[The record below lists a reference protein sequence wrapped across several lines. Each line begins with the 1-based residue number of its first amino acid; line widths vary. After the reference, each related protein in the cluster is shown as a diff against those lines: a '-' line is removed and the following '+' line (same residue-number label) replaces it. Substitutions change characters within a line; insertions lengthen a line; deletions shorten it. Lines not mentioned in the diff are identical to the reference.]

1 VLGGRGAESAQLS
14 VAAEMKPSHNAATR
28 RNRLI
33 EICESFPDVQVRVL
47 GRRKEHR
54 SFLVRK
60 KILAY
65 YLHDHHSDG
74 RIALWCKAGP
84 GEQGRLVED
93 DPRRFFVPP
102 YVGPRGW
109 LGVRLDLTSVD
120 WAQVAYFV
128 RNAYRLTASRAQI
141 ARME

>member
-1 VLGGRGAESAQLS
+1 MV
-14 VAAEMKPSHNAATR
+14 AEMKASRNIATR
-28 RNRLI
+28 RKRLVA
-33 EICESFPDVQVRVL
+33 ICESFPDVQVTVL

-65 YLHDHHSDG
+65 YLYDHHDDG

-93 DPRRFFVPP
+93 DSGRFFVPP
-102 YVGPRGW
+102 YVGPKGW
-109 LGVRLDLTSVD
+109 VGVRLDLRSVD
-120 WAQVAYFV
+120 WTQVAYLV

>member
-1 VLGGRGAESAQLS
+1 
-14 VAAEMKPSHNAATR
+14 MKPARNAPAR
-28 RNRLI
+28 RDRLV
-33 EICESFPDVQVRVL
+33 EICESMPDVQVTVL
-47 GRRKEHR
+47 GRRREHR
-54 SFLVRK
+54 TFLVRK

-65 YLHDHHSDG
+65 YLYDHHRDG

-84 GEQGRLVED
+84 GEQSRLVED

-102 YVGPRGW
+102 YVGARGW
-109 LGVRLDLTSVD
+109 VGVRLDLRSVD
-120 WAQVAYFV
+120 WTQVAYLV

>member
-1 VLGGRGAESAQLS
+1 
-14 VAAEMKPSHNAATR
+14 MKPSRNAATR
-28 RNRLI
+28 RDRLV
-33 EICESFPDVQVRVL
+33 EICESFPDVQVTVL

-54 SFLVRK
+54 SFL
-60 KILAY
+60 Y
-65 YLHDHHSDG
+65 YLYDHHDDG

-93 DPRRFFVPP
+93 DSRRFFVPP
-102 YVGPRGW
+102 YVGPKGW
-109 LGVRLDLTSVD
+109 VGVRLDLRSVD
-120 WAQVAYFV
+120 WTQVAYLV

>member
-1 VLGGRGAESAQLS
+1 VVAQ
-14 VAAEMKPSHNAATR
+14 MKPSRNAATR
-28 RNRLI
+28 RDRLV
-33 EICESFPDVQVRVL
+33 EICESLPDVQVTVL

-65 YLHDHHSDG
+65 YLYDHHDDV

-93 DPRRFFVPP
+93 DSGRFFVPP
-102 YVGPRGW
+102 YVGPKGW
-109 LGVRLDLTSVD
+109 VGVRLDLRSVD
-120 WAQVAYFV
+120 WTQVAYLV

>member
-1 VLGGRGAESAQLS
+1 
-14 VAAEMKPSHNAATR
+14 MKASRTTGS
-28 RNRLI
+28 RLKRVVG
-33 EICESFPDVQVRVL
+33 ICQSLPDVQTAGL
-47 GRRKEHR
+47 GRRGEHR

-60 KILAY
+60 KIIAY
-65 YLHDHHSDG
+65 YLFDHHRDG

-84 GEQGRLVED
+84 GEQGRLIEE

-102 YVGPRGW
+102 YLGPRGW
-109 LGVRLDLTSVD
+109 VGVRLDLRSVD
-120 WAQVAYFV
+120 WAQVAYLV

>member
-1 VLGGRGAESAQLS
+1 
-14 VAAEMKPSHNAATR
+14 MKPSRNAATR
-28 RNRLI
+28 RDRLV
-33 EICESFPDVQVRVL
+33 EICESFPDVQVKVL
-47 GRRKEHR
+47 GRRKEHC

-65 YLHDHHSDG
+65 YVYDHHSDG

-120 WAQVAYFV
+120 WTQVAYLV

-141 ARME
+141 TRME

>member
-1 VLGGRGAESAQLS
+1 
-14 VAAEMKPSHNAATR
+14 MKPPSNAAKR
-28 RNRLI
+28 RDRLL
-33 EICESFPDVQVRVL
+33 EICASFPDVQVTVL

-65 YLHDHHSDG
+65 YLYDHHRDG

-84 GEQGRLVED
+84 GEQGRLVEE

-109 LGVRLDLTSVD
+109 VGVRLDLGSVD
-120 WAQVAYFV
+120 WNQVAYLV